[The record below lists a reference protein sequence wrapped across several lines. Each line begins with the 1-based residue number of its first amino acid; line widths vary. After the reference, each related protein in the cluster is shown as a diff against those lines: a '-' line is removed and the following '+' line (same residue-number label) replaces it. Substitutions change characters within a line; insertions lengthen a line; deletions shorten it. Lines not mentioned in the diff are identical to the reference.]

1 MKLPIDIRDYK
12 KQRNYAANLNKNTNF
27 EYFSQCDCEL
37 YTVNLIFQINIV
49 MITRLIMMVY

>member
-37 YTVNLIFQINIV
+37 
-49 MITRLIMMVY
+49 